1 VAVQGNPNAVLMTPG
16 RRQARRR
23 LALRSVSLL
32 WLLFAG
38 TAALMVAA
46 AAVLALTPASV
57 HASITR
63 DELIGLLI
71 ALFAM
76 LAVELAFLR
85 LALAPLRRLTALMG
99 SIDLLQP
106 GQRVGELRWSGR
118 EIAALAGAF
127 DSMLERIERERRDSM
142 SRVLSAQETE
152 RLRVARELHDEIG
165 QLLTALLL
173 RVEHAAAAGT
183 GSEDWG
189 DTAAELRRSIDVVRR
204 IARELRPEALDD
216 LGLRE
221 ALAAMCSRMTQPGG
235 PAIVCELAG
244 ELPDLAPAAE
254 LAVYRV
260 AQEAVTNALRHAS
273 ASRVV
278 LTLTHERG
286 VVTLAVDDDG
296 RGIDA
301 GAQDGAGVM
310 GMRERALLLGA
321 RLDLASAPGGRGARL
336 RLTVPATGTPLP

>member
-1 VAVQGNPNAVLMTPG
+1 VAVQGKPIASLATPL
-16 RRQARRR
+16 RRR
-23 LALRSVSLL
+23 ERGRFALRSVSLL

-57 HASITR
+57 HASITSE
-63 DELIGLLI
+63 ELVGLLI
-71 ALFAM
+71 ALAVM

-85 LALAPLRRLTALMG
+85 VTLAPLRRLTTLMG

-106 GQRVGELRWSGR
+106 GQRLGESRWSGR
-118 EIAALAGAF
+118 EIAALAHAF
-127 DSMLERIERERRDSM
+127 DTMLERIERERRDSM

-165 QLLTALLL
+165 QILTALLL
-173 RVEHAAAAGT
+173 RVEHAAADGA

-189 DTAAELRRSIDVVRR
+189 DTAAELRRSVDTVRR

-221 ALAAMCSRMTQPGG
+221 ALAAMCSRMAQPRG

-244 ELPDLAPAAE
+244 ELPELGPEAD

-260 AQEAVTNALRHAS
+260 AQEAVTNAVRHAS
-273 ASRVV
+273 ASRVE
-278 LTLTHERG
+278 LTLTREGG
-286 VVTLAVDDDG
+286 VVTLAVEDDG
-296 RGIDA
+296 RGID
-301 GAQDGAGVM
+301 GAAREGAGVM

-336 RLTVPATGTPLP
+336 RLAVPVPGAVGS